1 MSTKKKLFEKV
12 FEKAK
17 RDCGCSSKNAIST
30 YLNTIFIDDYNFSI
44 SAKTISRYYESLEK
58 NEINEKNISI
68 DTLNILAH
76 YIDYENFG
84 YFNQQFQNTIIEEK
98 KGEKVKPNFVEYHH
112 LNENINS
119 ENFIETKKSTK
130 KKLFLD
136 KIKLQKNKII
146 IGSGVTTA
154 LVAGNLFLN
163 SINQNSS
170 CMIWKENHYEAI
182 ECEETSPQMNA
193 VPYNETVFQLKKI
206 TRIDTLNFEN
216 AIDKVWYTKKDGE
229 IEFYTNYGLHPEN
242 GKTLKPVTKYIL
254 TKYILNKEP

>member
-1 MSTKKKLFEKV
+1 MSTKKQLFEKV

-17 RDCGCSSKNAIST
+17 RDCGSSSKNAIST

-44 SAKTISRYYESLEK
+44 STKTISRYYESLEK

-68 DTLNILAH
+68 DTLNTLAH

-84 YFNQQFQNTIIEEK
+84 DFNQKNQLKKSEEK
-98 KGEKVKPNFVEYHH
+98 EVNVEEIASIEPI
-112 LNENINS
+112 LDDNIS
-119 ENFIETKKSTK
+119 EEESIINLSSKKSN
-130 KKLFLD
+130 FFE

-146 IGSGVTTA
+146 IGGGVTTA

-170 CMIWKENHYEAI
+170 CMVWKENHYEEI
-182 ECEETSPQMNA
+182 ECEETSLQMNA

-206 TRIDTLNFEN
+206 TKPDTLNIEN
-216 AIDKVWYTKKDGE
+216 ALDKVWYTKINGE
-229 IEFYTNYGLHPEN
+229 VEFFTNYGLHPEN

-254 TKYILNKEP
+254 TKYVLKNEQ